1 MSADQNESTVRQ
13 NNESPEI
20 VVISGLLRMVR
31 GTGLEPVTPCTSS
44 NRVMAIYAPTIDQVQ
59 RKNYECMVI
68 ASFSPITA
76 LCILLK
82 SAWEYRA
89 VVLMSECP
97 NSS

>member
-1 MSADQNESTVRQ
+1 MLQGNKKALK
-13 NNESPEI
+13 
-20 VVISGLLRMVR
+20 LLSFKAFFVVR

-59 RKNYECMVI
+59 RKNYECMMI